1 MYKLYNTIISEIFTE
16 SDKVMAILLLENNHD
31 NFKNCSDMQQ
41 VLAQKEADPKH
52 TKVDSNNDFFV
63 VGIQKILED

>member
-1 MYKLYNTIISEIFTE
+1 
-16 SDKVMAILLLENNHD
+16 MAILLLENNHD